1 MLLLFKH
8 TRAGWFYRVGSRSP
22 WVGPFV
28 TRHVTCCVRDYVTK
42 QPWGLRVES
51 CS

>member
-1 MLLLFKH
+1 MPPLFKP
-8 TRAGWFYRVGSRSP
+8 TPAGWFYRVGSHSL

-28 TRHVTCCVRDYVTK
+28 TRHVASRVRDYVTK
-42 QPWGLRVES
+42 QPWGVRVES